1 MKENR
6 LISMVE
12 FVDRQAENYENE
24 HECFYFCVDYAKF
37 LNQPLNIGQ
46 FVPAV
51 FDGGKWVV
59 LEEPKDYERYLMME
73 SDDNWIQLFGDWY
86 NKCRQY
92 QQAKDN
98 VIFEGWEM
106 TVYVHGV
113 WWVEKDGYCV
123 KSDNK
128 WTIQD
133 LIKYKPILTKYVQ
146 QQAVL

>member
-46 FVPAV
+46 FVPAF

-59 LEEPKDYERYLMME
+59 LEETGK
-73 SDDNWIQLFGDWY
+73 
-86 NKCRQY
+86 
-92 QQAKDN
+92 
-98 VIFEGWEM
+98 
-106 TVYVHGV
+106 
-113 WWVEKDGYCV
+113 
-123 KSDNK
+123 
-128 WTIQD
+128 
-133 LIKYKPILTKYVQ
+133 
-146 QQAVL
+146 